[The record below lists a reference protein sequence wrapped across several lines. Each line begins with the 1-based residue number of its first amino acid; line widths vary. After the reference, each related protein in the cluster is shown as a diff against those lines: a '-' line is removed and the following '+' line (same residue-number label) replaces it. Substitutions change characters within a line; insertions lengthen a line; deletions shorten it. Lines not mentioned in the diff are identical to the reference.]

1 MDLSPN
7 NRNGTLGQSD
17 NIDDDPTWQ
26 SFGAPIG
33 SCVDES
39 CEYRS
44 SDGDFSTFIK
54 HTDDT
59 YTRTLRNGTRYEYD
73 AQGLQTAMVD
83 RNGHRTDYHYDGQ
96 DRLKEIIDPV
106 GKKFTLTYDANGYLD
121 SVEDPAQRTTT
132 FEHDTAGD
140 LVKVTFPDQNEREF
154 GYDSRHLMLT
164 ESNER
169 GDLTDRSYDFSGRL
183 VHTFLPD
190 QAQRRSVNS
199 QATGLIDPAT
209 YDDSTGVP
217 FIRSQEAVSTFTDGE
232 DLTRT
237 VTTNGFGSA
246 TQIEDATGLI
256 VNIERDEHNLPTRL
270 DYAPGT
276 NKAFS
281 VIQTFDSDRGTRLS
295 RRESFD
301 IDGETETRGME
312 YGYHA
317 EFNLITQIT
326 EVWGALEDEH
336 RVAYTTT
343 LMRDA
348 QGNLEKI
355 INPLDHETTLVP
367 DGFGRMDRL
376 TTPNGRVVDYDYYD
390 GQDENGMLYTITET
404 PPDGSPQ
411 RVTTI
416 TAYHADGQPQTIVS
430 ADGVEWTL
438 DYDLRGRLERITD
451 PLDQQVVYRYDE
463 DGNRTGIDVYNADD
477 PNDPEPPIYTQT
489 QSYDALNR
497 RIEVVLPHQ
506 NEDAV
511 LSDHYD
517 LSGRLIEQVDGR
529 SQATQYRY
537 EPELGRLETLIDA
550 EQGRTSFEYDA
561 LNRVEAIT
569 APNGARTAYK
579 IDPLGRVVE
588 EDSPDRGVQ
597 SYEYDAVDHL
607 KTFTDARGMVSNYGY
622 DALHR
627 LTTMDYPG
635 TEEDVTFIYDSDD
648 DGCAYGLGRLCRV
661 NDHSGQYDYDYDG
674 YGNVKTLSYRPYDG
688 DPMTPFVTQYT
699 YDAGDR
705 LDGMTL
711 PSGRVVTHTR
721 DTLRRL
727 EQITTTVGGS
737 TINVID
743 ALKYQADG
751 ALTEQTF
758 GNGLVLVR
766 DYDQQGRLTNETLT
780 ASVLVASE
788 DFEYDHNSNL
798 KQRITPTA
806 TYKYDVSFR
815 LASSNYLNGCVLL
828 TLR

>member
-1 MDLSPN
+1 M
-7 NRNGTLGQSD
+7 
-17 NIDDDPTWQ
+17 
-26 SFGAPIG
+26 
-33 SCVDES
+33 
-39 CEYRS
+39 
-44 SDGDFSTFIK
+44 
-54 HTDDT
+54 
-59 YTRTLRNGTRYEYD
+59 
-73 AQGLQTAMVD
+73 
-83 RNGHRTDYHYDGQ
+83 
-96 DRLKEIIDPV
+96 
-106 GKKFTLTYDANGYLD
+106 
-121 SVEDPAQRTTT
+121 
-132 FEHDTAGD
+132 
-140 LVKVTFPDQNEREF
+140 
-154 GYDSRHLMLT
+154 
-164 ESNER
+164 
-169 GDLTDRSYDFSGRL
+169 
-183 VHTFLPD
+183 
-190 QAQRRSVNS
+190 
-199 QATGLIDPAT
+199 
-209 YDDSTGVP
+209 
-217 FIRSQEAVSTFTDGE
+217 
-232 DLTRT
+232 
-237 VTTNGFGSA
+237 
-246 TQIEDATGLI
+246 
-256 VNIERDEHNLPTRL
+256 
-270 DYAPGT
+270 
-276 NKAFS
+276 
-281 VIQTFDSDRGTRLS
+281 
-295 RRESFD
+295 
-301 IDGETETRGME
+301 
-312 YGYHA
+312 
-317 EFNLITQIT
+317 
-326 EVWGALEDEH
+326 
-336 RVAYTTT
+336 
-343 LMRDA
+343 
-348 QGNLEKI
+348 
-355 INPLDHETTLVP
+355 
-367 DGFGRMDRL
+367 
-376 TTPNGRVVDYDYYD
+376 
-390 GQDENGMLYTITET
+390 
-404 PPDGSPQ
+404 
-411 RVTTI
+411 
-416 TAYHADGQPQTIVS
+416 
-430 ADGVEWTL
+430 
-438 DYDLRGRLERITD
+438 
-451 PLDQQVVYRYDE
+451 
-463 DGNRTGIDVYNADD
+463 YNADD

-529 SQATQYRY
+529 SHATQYRY

-607 KTFTDARGMVSNYGY
+607 ETFTDARGMVSNYGY

-635 TEEDVTFIYDSDD
+635 TEEDVAFTYDSDD
-648 DGCAYGLGRLCRV
+648 DGCTYGLGRLCRV

-674 YGNVKTLSYRPYDG
+674 YGNVKMLSYRPYDG

-766 DYDQQGRLTNETLT
+766 DYDQQGRLTHETLT

-806 TYKYDVSFR
+806 TYDYDYDALDRLTNQTGSGDQLDYQYDANGNRTSRDVNGQVTTLTTLTESNRLDTINSVSVDLNPAGALDSFEQRTFEYNAAGRLSKVRENGQLVATYRYNQAGLRTHKTVGSVTTLYHYDLAGRLISETEPDGTVIREYIYALGVPVAQIDGGAPERIRYVHTDHLGTPWLATDDQAGIIWRWQGRAFGDHAPDVYPDGDGSLTEINLRFPGQYADAETGFYYNWNRYYDPSTGRYLTSDPIGLAGGLNTYGYANNNPLLWIDILGLAEIIFWHGVGVGSSSFGHISGNVNGRNYSFGPGGWDTKYPNPADYAARNTKFR
-815 LASSNYLNGCVLL
+815 SGSGVILNLTPPEEDTLESCLQEADDSYHFYSNNCVGPFASCLRSIDIDGGNPLL
-828 TLR
+828 PRDFYQNLLRSDRSDGPTFYQGPDRSIMDDLDANQAP

>member
-1 MDLSPN
+1 MNVQAEVALKPSTAASGLRTGILLCPHRLWRPTKRPPNSKAFAPKIRSLPVHGWIRKKAVSKPASPCRCTLPEAKHSTWPGSIAANGRFPKCALRLISRCSSCRLPLNGCPIKRFYQALVYGYWPFNEESGQYILDLSPN

-232 DLTRT
+232 NRTRT
-237 VTTNGFGSA
+237 VITNGFGSA

-317 EFNLITQIT
+317 EFNLITRIT

-367 DGFGRMDRL
+367 DGFGRIERL

-416 TAYHADGQPQTIVS
+416 TQYHADGQPQTIVS

-463 DGNRTGIDVYNADD
+463 DCSV
-477 PNDPEPPIYTQT
+477 
-489 QSYDALNR
+489 
-497 RIEVVLPHQ
+497 
-506 NEDAV
+506 
-511 LSDHYD
+511 
-517 LSGRLIEQVDGR
+517 
-529 SQATQYRY
+529 
-537 EPELGRLETLIDA
+537 
-550 EQGRTSFEYDA
+550 
-561 LNRVEAIT
+561 
-569 APNGARTAYK
+569 
-579 IDPLGRVVE
+579 
-588 EDSPDRGVQ
+588 
-597 SYEYDAVDHL
+597 
-607 KTFTDARGMVSNYGY
+607 
-622 DALHR
+622 
-627 LTTMDYPG
+627 
-635 TEEDVTFIYDSDD
+635 
-648 DGCAYGLGRLCRV
+648 
-661 NDHSGQYDYDYDG
+661 
-674 YGNVKTLSYRPYDG
+674 
-688 DPMTPFVTQYT
+688 
-699 YDAGDR
+699 
-705 LDGMTL
+705 
-711 PSGRVVTHTR
+711 
-721 DTLRRL
+721 TLR
-727 EQITTTVGGS
+727 I
-737 TINVID
+737 
-743 ALKYQADG
+743 
-751 ALTEQTF
+751 
-758 GNGLVLVR
+758 
-766 DYDQQGRLTNETLT
+766 
-780 ASVLVASE
+780 
-788 DFEYDHNSNL
+788 
-798 KQRITPTA
+798 
-806 TYKYDVSFR
+806 
-815 LASSNYLNGCVLL
+815 
-828 TLR
+828 